1 MDDRKVMMDE
11 KYRKE
16 EMDSR
21 HRKRVD
27 TKKRSKTQE
36 RKALDT
42 GKRKPENRKIGLRHR
57 KDKDGRY
64 R

>member
-1 MDDRKVMMDE
+1 MDE